1 MPIGVSAPDWL
12 KELPGTLW
20 ETFVSNA
27 KQNFPEFVGEVKS
40 GVTSIAKGTG
50 DVVSAVISPLKT
62 PLILIAVIGVL
73 LLIFWKKLG
82 L

>member
-1 MPIGVSAPDWL
+1 MSL
-12 KELPGTLW
+12 KWVWEFPGQLW
-20 ETFVSNA
+20 DTFVSNA
-27 KQNFPEFVGEVKS
+27 KENFPEFVGEVKS

-62 PLILIAVIGVL
+62 PLILMAVIAVL
-73 LLIFWKKLG
+73 LLIFWKKLR

>member
-1 MPIGVSAPDWL
+1 MSWAWV
-12 KELPGTLW
+12 KEFPGALW

-27 KQNFPEFVGEVKS
+27 KQNLPEFVGEVKS
-40 GVTSIAKGTG
+40 GITSIAKGTG

-73 LLIFWKKLG
+73 LLIFWKKIG

>member
-1 MPIGVSAPDWL
+1 MSL
-12 KELPGTLW
+12 KWVWEFPGQLW
-20 ETFVSNA
+20 DTFVNNA
-27 KQNFPEFVGEVKS
+27 KENFPEFIGEVKS

-50 DVVSAVISPLKT
+50 DVVAAIISPLKT
-62 PLILIAVIGVL
+62 PLILIAVIGIL